1 MPTKDGDRVVSGRYA
16 LGARLGSGGMGTVWH
31 GRDQLLDREVA
42 VKQIH
47 IPESVSKEER
57 DAIEGR
63 VLREARAA
71 AQLNHVGAVAVYDV
85 TQESGQAFIV
95 MELVTAPSLADLVK
109 SEGPLT
115 PRRAAEIGLQV
126 LGALEAAHAKG
137 IVHRD
142 VKPANVMVTDE
153 GVVKLADFGIA
164 SLVDDPRLTSTGLI
178 LGSPAYMAP
187 EQAHEQESGPATD
200 LWGLGATL
208 YYAICGRPP
217 FEKPNPIATLTSVV
231 NDPVD
236 MPPEAGELATVI
248 EALLAKD
255 PVQRPETGALKRSL
269 AHAAGLGADVGT
281 QPLQRHPTDTQVI
294 ETPVPIAPAP
304 EPVPQP
310 DPTPAPVPRPEPVQA
325 PVADQPP
332 PTTPGPEEDY
342 DDYESPSKR
351 PWWIVAVAALA
362 AATLLLFM
370 MLNQSDDP
378 GGRENRAGSGTATTE
393 AATEDTTPDE
403 EESSDPGE
411 VPADW
416 ETYSDDA
423 TGFEITY
430 PPGWQVSDPGSS
442 NSTDFTDPETGSYL
456 RVDWRSPPGDDAAA
470 AWEASSDAFGAAHE
484 NYQEIRIDPT
494 TYNGWEAAEWEYTY
508 SDGGADLHA
517 INLGFIVD
525 DEYGFALNFQTHE
538 EDWAASQEL
547 FETLKA
553 SFQAPQ

>member
-1 MPTKDGDRVVSGRYA
+1 
-16 LGARLGSGGMGTVWH
+16 MGTVWH

-47 IPESVSKEER
+47 IPDSVSKEER
-57 DAIEGR
+57 DAIESR

-71 AQLNHVGAVAVYDV
+71 AQLNHAGAVSVYDV

-95 MELVTAPSLADLVK
+95 MELVTAPSLSDLVK
-109 SEGPLT
+109 SEGTLV
-115 PRRAAEIGLQV
+115 PRQAAEIGLQI

-142 VKPANVMVTDE
+142 VKPANVMVTEE

-164 SLVDDPRLTSTGLI
+164 SLVDDPRITSTGLI
-178 LGSPAYMAP
+178 LGSPAFMAP
-187 EQAHEQESGPATD
+187 EQAQEQESGPATD

-208 YYAICGRPP
+208 FFAISGRPP
-217 FEKPNPIATLTSVV
+217 FEKPNPIATLTSVL
-231 NDPVD
+231 NDPVEV
-236 MPPEAGELATVI
+236 PSEAGELRPVI
-248 EALLAKD
+248 EALLSKD
-255 PVQRPETGALKRSL
+255 PELRPDAGTLKRSL
-269 AHAAGLGADVGT
+269 ADAAGLGADVGT
-281 QPLQRHPTDTQVI
+281 QPLQRHAMDTNVF
-294 ETPVPIAPAP
+294 ETPVPAPAP
-304 EPVPQP
+304 VATPEPDPT
-310 DPTPAPVPRPEPVQA
+310 PTPAPVATPEPVQA
-325 PVADQPP
+325 PLADRPP
-332 PTTPGPEEDY
+332 PSRPDPEEDY

-351 PWWIVAVAALA
+351 PWWIVAVAAVA

-378 GGRENRAGSGTATTE
+378 GGRENRADGGPATTK
-393 AATEDTTPDE
+393 ATPKGQETTD
-403 EESSDPGE
+403 SGS

-416 ETYSDDA
+416 ETYTDEA

-430 PPGWQVSDPGSS
+430 PPGWQISDPGTS

-470 AWEASSDAFGAAHE
+470 AWEASSDAFGASHE

-494 TYNGWEAAEWEYTY
+494 EYNGWKAAEWEYSY

-517 INLGFIVD
+517 INLGFIVNE
-525 DEYGFALNFQTHE
+525 EYGFALNFQTHE
-538 EDWAASQEL
+538 ENWAASQDL
-547 FETLKA
+547 FEAFKA
-553 SFQAPQ
+553 SFQPPE